1 MNRVPE
7 NISKEM
13 WQLLE
18 RLFPISRSI
27 LGPEYQRSLE
37 IISQVMPIEV
47 LEFSSGTKCGSWTIP
62 KEWSAEEAYIADVR
76 GKKIVDIK
84 NNSLHLCQYS
94 QPFKGRV
101 SRDELIKHIST
112 HPEHPDAIP
121 LDVAFYRDRWGFCLS
136 QNQLAQLSEPE
147 YDVEIRTKHYDG
159 KLRIGELYLP
169 GNSKEEILIDAVLSC
184 PSVAN
189 NLSGVVVAVYL
200 MKLLAAK
207 KDRRW
212 SYRLL
217 LTPETIG
224 PITLRHLS
232 PDNLKNVI
240 GGYTLVNLADKSD
253 VYHYRRSR
261 QGDTLADQVMA
272 QSLRRSGTDF
282 VIEDYDVRTGS
293 CGNEKAYNSLGLE
306 VPVGSFRRSHLGS
319 YPEYDTSLD
328 DLDFVDQQAMF
339 NSFKVIWQAIELLE
353 QTRIFKHT
361 FTGEPFLTGYGL
373 FPKIANDSDRLPWDY
388 LMAYTNGK
396 LSLAEIADR
405 ASLPLEA
412 FDEPVA
418 AMLEHGLIE
427 EVK

>member
-1 MNRVPE
+1 MNKVPE
-7 NISKEM
+7 NIKNEM

-18 RLFPISRSI
+18 TLFPISRSI

-37 IISQVMPIEV
+37 IISEIIPIKV
-47 LEFSSGTKCGSWTIP
+47 LEFSSGSKCGSWTIP
-62 KEWSAEEAYIADVR
+62 KEWKADEAYIADVT
-76 GKKIVDIK
+76 GKKIVDLK

-94 QPFKGRV
+94 QAYKGRV
-101 SRDELIKHIST
+101 SREELLKHIIT
-112 HPEHPDAIP
+112 HPEQPDAIP

-136 QNQLAQLSEPE
+136 QNQMAQLSEPE
-147 YDVEIRTKHYDG
+147 YDVVIRTRHYDG
-159 KLRIGELYLP
+159 KLRVGELYLP
-169 GNSKEEILIDAVLSC
+169 GRSKKEILIDAVLSC

-200 MKLLAAK
+200 MKLLAEQ

-224 PITLRHLS
+224 PITLGHLS
-232 PDNLKNVI
+232 PDKLNNVI
-240 GGYTLVNLADKSD
+240 GGYTLVNLADMSD
-253 VYHYRRSR
+253 IYHYRKSR
-261 QGDTLADQVMA
+261 QGNTLADQVIS
-272 QSLRRSGTDF
+272 QSLKRSGNDF
-282 VIEDYDVRTGS
+282 VLEDYDVRTGS

-328 DLDFVDQQAMF
+328 DLGFVDQQAML
-339 NSFKVIWQAIELLE
+339 NSFKVIWQAIEYLE
-353 QTRIFKHT
+353 QARIFKHT

-373 FPKIANDSDRLPWDY
+373 FPKIANDRDRLPWDY
-388 LMAYTNGK
+388 LMAYTNGR
-396 LSLAEIADR
+396 LSLTEIADR
-405 ASLPLEA
+405 AGLPLEA

-418 AMLEHGLIE
+418 AMLEHGLIK